1 MIFHSYVLPE
11 GIPQETHGKTAPE
24 RPGYAGAILWL
35 LIPLCILALS
45 PNVGPKSEVRRG
57 LSTLLGQDIF
67 TLKCRNRI
75 VQFSFLYIY
84 IFDIIHVCVQKCTQK
99 YIHIVIPFKSAET
112 NVSQVLRQCSSGIG
126 TWYIYVHLT
135 VLTEFKKIMMITTT
149 WIENHGF
156 FHDFLS
162 KTWTFPVAI
171 LRCLPQLGLFDS
183 LAPCPAAAIRGCR
196 SGGWHEGRAAASLGG
211 MGWDGIYE
219 WKLGGCTLYP
229 LVMTNIANWKITM
242 LLRGKSS

>member
-1 MIFHSYVLPE
+1 MHTE
-11 GIPQETHGKTAPE
+11 
-24 RPGYAGAILWL
+24 
-35 LIPLCILALS
+35 
-45 PNVGPKSEVRRG
+45 
-57 LSTLLGQDIF
+57 
-67 TLKCRNRI
+67 
-75 VQFSFLYIY
+75 
-84 IFDIIHVCVQKCTQK
+84 IHTYCDSIQ
-99 YIHIVIPFKSAET
+99 ISR

-211 MGWDGIYE
+211 MGWDLWVKIRWLYFIDILIYF
-219 WKLGGCTLYP
+219 GGCSFCSFMITL
-229 LVMTNIANWKITM
+229 W
-242 LLRGKSS
+242 LRLT